1 MADSVFVR
9 GGHRTY
15 NLAHQPTCM
24 GSRRRRRRAAKP
36 APPAAVQPTVA
47 TTTPRPT
54 SILLVAALLAIITLT
69 VYAPARHY
77 DFVTLD
83 DPLYVSENPHVA
95 ALTPDNIAWAW
106 TNSHGG
112 FWIPLVWMSYMVD
125 VTVFGPGAGGHHITN
140 VALHVLNT
148 LLLFCALNAD
158 DWRRS
163 GGAGASRRSSPLH
176 PLHVESVAWITE
188 RKDVLSGCFWMLALV
203 AYTALRSATAPVALR
218 GADHLLR
225 RGAPRE
231 ADGRDLARRLAAGRC
246 LAASTLPRRTVV
258 DPSCREAAALRHR
271 SHREH
276 RRLRRAARSGSG
288 REPGDLF

>member
-140 VALHVLNT
+140 VALHVLIAYVNVDRLDDAEHEFT
-148 LLLFCALNAD
+148 VVQRLNPRNAIAIRALA
-158 DWRRS
+158 
-163 GGAGASRRSSPLH
+163 
-176 PLHVESVAWITE
+176 
-188 RKDVLSGCFWMLALV
+188 
-203 AYTALRSATAPVALR
+203 
-218 GADHLLR
+218 
-225 RGAPRE
+225 
-231 ADGRDLARRLAAGRC
+231 DLARRGR
-246 LAASTLPRRTVV
+246 
-258 DPSCREAAALRHR
+258 
-271 SHREH
+271 
-276 RRLRRAARSGSG
+276 
-288 REPGDLF
+288 